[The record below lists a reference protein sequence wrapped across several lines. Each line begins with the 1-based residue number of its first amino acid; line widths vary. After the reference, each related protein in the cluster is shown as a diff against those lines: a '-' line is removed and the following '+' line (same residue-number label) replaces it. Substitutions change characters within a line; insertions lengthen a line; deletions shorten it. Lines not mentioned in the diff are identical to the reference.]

1 MQSVLANPLIV
12 IKTRLEVIGFN
23 EYNGIDDA
31 VRKIYSREGFKGFFT
46 GLRISLIRDV
56 PFAGMF
62 YPIYS
67 LFRQNLTDKL
77 LVDSNMSQGERMKR
91 IAIISAISS
100 FAANTV
106 SCIITHPL
114 DLMRTREIC
123 KFYNHDKNQH
133 YSGIFSGMNKII

>member
-1 MQSVLANPLIV
+1 MQSILANPLIV

-23 EYNGIDDA
+23 EYHGFDDA
-31 VRKIYSREGFKGFFT
+31 IRKIYLKEGLLGFFT

-67 LFRQNLTDKL
+67 FFRAELTNKFLNDPSM
-77 LVDSNMSQGERMKR
+77 DSKERLKR
-91 IAIISAISS
+91 IAVISTISS
-100 FAANTV
+100 FAANIV

-114 DLMRTREIC
+114 DLIRTREIC
-123 KFYNHDKNQH
+123 KFYNHDKN
-133 YSGIFSGMNKII
+133 